1 VKEQVITVTMAARM
15 FADCVN
21 RVRYQGASFL
31 LQKNGVSVARIV
43 PVDPVSGL
51 NLEDVVAPPGEA
63 PRGASGT
70 GKDSATSA
78 PKSSAETETG
88 ESSSPPQRPILNW

>member
-1 VKEQVITVTMAARM
+1 VKEQVISVTAAARM

-21 RVRYQGASFL
+21 RVRYQGVSFL

-51 NLEDVVAPPGEA
+51 NLGDVVAPLGEA
-63 PRGASGT
+63 PHGGAGRP
-70 GKDSATSA
+70 KDAA
-78 PKSSAETETG
+78 QPMPQ
-88 ESSSPPQRPILNW
+88 SSPDVTASESPSQSPKPMLNW